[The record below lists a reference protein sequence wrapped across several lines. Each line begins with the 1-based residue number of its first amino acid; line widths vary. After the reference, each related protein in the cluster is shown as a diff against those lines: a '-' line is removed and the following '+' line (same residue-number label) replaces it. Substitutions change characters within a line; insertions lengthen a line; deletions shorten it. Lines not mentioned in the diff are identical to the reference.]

1 MIFLG
6 IISHF
11 SCFCFL
17 LLSLRVQEQKIS
29 LQVKCLI
36 HNSAWHCILLKR
48 SYSCLDAWS
57 ENTVVMTMKFPHGV
71 FLAASNRV
79 GLTCS
84 FVHSFFLSFFLSFS
98 LFLNFQKDFGC
109 LLFFVL
115 SWSAITMAMC
125 LYLLNILILH
135 FWLLEI

>member
-48 SYSCLDAWS
+48 SYIPLDAWS
-57 ENTVVMTMKFPHGV
+57 ENKVVMIMTFSHGV
-71 FLAASNRV
+71 LLAGSNKF
-79 GLTCS
+79 GLICC
-84 FVHSFFLSFFLSFS
+84 FFSPPPPKGFWLCAFFHV
-98 LFLNFQKDFGC
+98 
-109 LLFFVL
+109 VL
-115 SWSAITMAMC
+115 ICNNYMDMC
-125 LYLLNILILH
+125 LYLLHILILH
-135 FWLLEI
+135 IWLLEF

>member
-36 HNSAWHCILLKR
+36 HNSAWYCILLKR
-48 SYSCLDAWS
+48 SYTCLDAWS
-57 ENTVVMTMKFPHGV
+57 ENRVVMIMNFSHGV
-71 FLAASNRV
+71 FLAASNKF
-79 GLTCS
+79 G
-84 FVHSFFLSFFLSFS
+84 FVCCFPF
-98 LFLNFQKDFGC
+98 
-109 LLFFVL
+109 FFVFSKRIL
-115 SWSAITMAMC
+115 AVCFFSCVSICNNYMGMC
-125 LYLLNILILH
+125 LYLLNIIILH
-135 FWLLEI
+135 IWLLEF